1 MQIDIGDAGEISVPD
16 SYKENLMKVKTSVL
30 LAFVFLAVFGIGL
43 AMAGDVTVSGELTD
57 SYQIVTE
64 TGDVYDVTDDE
75 KGEELSEYVG
85 KKVVV
90 QGALKEE
97 EGIKT
102 ITVTSFKVVE

>member
-1 MQIDIGDAGEISVPD
+1 
-16 SYKENLMKVKTSVL
+16 MKVKTNVL
-30 LAFVFLAVFGIGL
+30 LALVFFAVFSIGT
-43 AMAGDVTVSGELTD
+43 AVAVAGDVTISGEITD
-57 SYQIVTE
+57 NYQIVTE

-75 KGEELSEYVG
+75 KGEELAENVG

-90 QGALKEE
+90 QGTLMEE